1 MVDREIVMASS
12 SSCSSSGSLLSWL
25 TTSSSTTAS
34 ETSAASVVG
43 ADDPGDGSSSNNDRL
58 DSDHSEPDVPLQK
71 CKVSTEQKRRTSAKI
86 DKFRSKWLAE
96 FPWMRYDK
104 AKNAMF
110 CDLCYTHKKSNRYVR
125 GTQNFKKTNIK
136 RHAHSC
142 DHLKALEANQ
152 CESLPTLA
160 GQARNRRKQAV
171 EMAMRNVYWLAKEE
185 VATLKYESLNQLLQ
199 LQGCTDIEALV
210 VGRNAKY
217 TSYHIAE
224 EMQDCISDHLKA
236 NLQRKLGD
244 VDYVGLMID
253 ESTDISMV
261 KNLVVYVRF
270 VHSGRP
276 ETHFLQLIEM
286 DESATGA
293 AIAEKMK
300 QVASDW
306 GIPATKC
313 VGIASDG
320 ARAMTGK
327 ENGAIAHLKQTS
339 PCLIAIHCVAHR
351 LALASSQAAKS
362 IPRLMRY
369 QRVLIAVYSYFSRS
383 CVRVHNLHEIQKI
396 VDDPQIRYQP
406 IYEVRWLSFF
416 AAVQAVKRTI
426 KSLHAFFEKEAKE
439 SGDPT
444 AAGLAKGI
452 SEFMF
457 LAITH
462 LLYDVLNELTRLS
475 KVFQKENIDF
485 SIIAPS
491 VHATIST
498 LETMT
503 TVPGPVL
510 SEFLSEAIASGEL
523 AETFQDIPLRGVSSD
538 TGLFSRLSVTF
549 LDLVV
554 ENLKSRFP
562 QTTLIS
568 GMAILDPRSL
578 PVDNSDLASYGIQ
591 ELDQLVQHFTQSPE
605 LQITQSCK
613 EEWPCLKQLA
623 SFSYQSH
630 SMEDF
635 WAVVAQKHK
644 DQFPCL
650 LKLAHACLTL
660 PVSTVCC
667 ERGFSTQNRIKTKL
681 RNRMKVRR
689 LDVLMRIYEEGPT
702 IKDLDFSKP
711 IEMWCKAKDRRILH

>member
-1 MVDREIVMASS
+1 MQIAMASS
-12 SSCSSSGSLLSWL
+12 SSSSSSGSLLSWL
-25 TTSSSTTAS
+25 TTASTTAS
-34 ETSAASVVG
+34 EMSAASVVV
-43 ADDPGDGSSSNNDRL
+43 ADDSGDNSSSNND
-58 DSDHSEPDVPLQK
+58 SDQDVTLRK
-71 CKVSTEQKRRTSAKI
+71 KRKVSTKQKRRTSAKK
-86 DKFRSKWLAE
+86 DKFRSKWLVE
-96 FPWMRYDK
+96 FPWIRYDK
-104 AKNAMF
+104 AKNVMF
-110 CDLCYTHKKSNRYVR
+110 CDLCCTHKKDNPYVN
-125 GTQNFKKTNIK
+125 GTQNFKKTNVK
-136 RHAHSC
+136 RHAHSS
-142 DHLKALEANQ
+142 DHLKAQEANQ
-152 CESLPTLA
+152 CESLTTLA
-160 GQARNRRKQAV
+160 GQARNRRKRAV

-185 VATLKYESLNQLLQ
+185 VATMKYESLNQLLQ

-224 EMQDCISDHLKA
+224 EMQNCISDYLKA
-236 NLQRKLGD
+236 NLQQKLGD
-244 VDYVGLMID
+244 VDFVGLMTD

-261 KNLVVYVRF
+261 KSLVVYVRF

-286 DESATGA
+286 NESATGA
-293 AIAEKMK
+293 AIAEKIR

-327 ENGAIAHLKQTS
+327 ENGAIAHLKQVS
-339 PCLIAIHCVAHR
+339 PCLIPIHCVAHR

-369 QRVLIAVYSYFSRS
+369 QRVLIAVYSYFSHS
-383 CVRVHNLHEIQKI
+383 CIRVHNLHEIQKI
-396 VDDPQIRYQP
+396 VDDPQICYHA

-416 AAVQAVKRTI
+416 AAVQAVKRSI
-426 KSLHAFFEKEAKE
+426 KSLHAFFEKESE
-439 SGDPT
+439 ELGDPT

-452 SEFMF
+452 AEFMF

-475 KVFQKENIDF
+475 KVFQKDSIDF

-491 VHATIST
+491 VRATIST
-498 LETMT
+498 LEAMA

-510 SEFLSEAIASGEL
+510 SEFLSETTASGEL
-523 AETFQDIPLRGVSSD
+523 AKTFQGIILRGVSSD
-538 TGLFSRLSVTF
+538 IELFSRLSVTF
-549 LDLVV
+549 LGHVV
-554 ENLKSRFP
+554 ENLQSRFP
-562 QTTLIS
+562 QTILIS
-568 GMAILDPRSL
+568 AMAILDPRSL
-578 PVDNSDLASYGIQ
+578 PSDNSDLASYGMQ
-591 ELDQLVQHFTQSPE
+591 ELDQLIQHFAQCPE

-623 SFSYQSH
+623 SASYKSH
-630 SMEDF
+630 SVEDF

-681 RNRMKVRR
+681 RNRMKMRR
-689 LDVLMRIYEEGPT
+689 LDVLMRISEEGPPV
-702 IKDLDFSKP
+702 KDLDFSKP
-711 IEMWCKAKDRRILH
+711 IEMWCKLKDRRILHH